1 MDAILGLI
9 EKNGKAKFKLVGGDG
24 NTFAILGRMSSAMK
38 KAGWD
43 SKDRRKVEAFLFTGD
58 YNRVLQVASAV
69 GGV

>member
-24 NTFAILGRMSSAMK
+24 N
-38 KAGWD
+38 
-43 SKDRRKVEAFLFTGD
+43 DRRKVEAFLFTGD